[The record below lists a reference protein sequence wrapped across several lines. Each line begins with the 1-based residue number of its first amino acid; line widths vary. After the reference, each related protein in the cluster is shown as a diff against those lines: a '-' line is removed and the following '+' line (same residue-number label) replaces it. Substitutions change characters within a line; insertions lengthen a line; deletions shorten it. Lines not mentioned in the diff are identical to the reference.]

1 MQDILKEYGP
11 AIITVVSIVA
21 LIGLISFLIG
31 TDAGSVVGQAFSE
44 LISGFFK
51 SAESAGGIT
60 GGVAAG
66 GAPEVRTEAFYQK
79 RPCPNL
85 VASAAALL
93 DEMLKEG

>member
-66 GAPEVRTEAFYQK
+66 GGT
-79 RPCPNL
+79 
-85 VASAAALL
+85 SAIETILSS
-93 DEMLKEG
+93 GGG

>member
-44 LISGFFK
+44 LISGFFR
-51 SAESAGGIT
+51 SAESAGGIN
-60 GGVAAG
+60 GGAAAG
-66 GAPEVRTEAFYQK
+66 GVT
-79 RPCPNL
+79 
-85 VASAAALL
+85 SAVETIITSGGA
-93 DEMLKEG
+93 

>member
-44 LISGFFK
+44 LISGFFR
-51 SAESAGGIT
+51 SAESAGGIM
-60 GGVAAG
+60 G
-66 GAPEVRTEAFYQK
+66 GASVGSV
-79 RPCPNL
+79 N
-85 VASAAALL
+85 SAIDIALSS
-93 DEMLKEG
+93 GGG

>member
-51 SAESAGGIT
+51 SAESAGGIM
-60 GGVAAG
+60 G
-66 GAPEVRTEAFYQK
+66 GA
-79 RPCPNL
+79 
-85 VASAAALL
+85 SAGSVNSAIDIALSS
-93 DEMLKEG
+93 GGG

>member
-44 LISGFFK
+44 LISGFFR
-51 SAESAGGIT
+51 SAESAGGIM
-60 GGVAAG
+60 GD
-66 GAPEVRTEAFYQK
+66 
-79 RPCPNL
+79 
-85 VASAAALL
+85 ASAGSVNSAIDIALSS
-93 DEMLKEG
+93 GGG

>member
-44 LISGFFK
+44 LISGVFK

-60 GGVAAG
+60 GGAAAG
-66 GAPEVRTEAFYQK
+66 NVTSAVETIITSGGA
-79 RPCPNL
+79 
-85 VASAAALL
+85 
-93 DEMLKEG
+93 

>member
-44 LISGFFK
+44 LISGFFR
-51 SAESAGGIT
+51 SAESAGGIM
-60 GGVAAG
+60 G
-66 GAPEVRTEAFYQK
+66 GA
-79 RPCPNL
+79 
-85 VASAAALL
+85 SAGSVNSAIDIALSS
-93 DEMLKEG
+93 GGG

>member
-44 LISGFFK
+44 LISGFFR
-51 SAESAGGIT
+51 SAESAGGIM
-60 GGVAAG
+60 GGVSAG
-66 GAPEVRTEAFYQK
+66 SV
-79 RPCPNL
+79 N
-85 VASAAALL
+85 SAIDIALSS
-93 DEMLKEG
+93 GGG

>member
-44 LISGFFK
+44 LISGFFR
-51 SAESAGGIT
+51 SAESAGGIM
-60 GGVAAG
+60 G
-66 GAPEVRTEAFYQK
+66 GA
-79 RPCPNL
+79 
-85 VASAAALL
+85 SAGSVNSTIDIALSS
-93 DEMLKEG
+93 GGG

>member
-66 GAPEVRTEAFYQK
+66 GAVT
-79 RPCPNL
+79 
-85 VASAAALL
+85 SAV
-93 DEMLKEG
+93 ETIISSGGG